1 MRNNRTLNTIRI
13 MINISN
19 GSGNILDL
27 KLNRKEKNV
36 EYLIERVSL
45 LKNYDLVDKNRIVI
59 SR

>member
-45 LKNYDLVDKNRIVI
+45 LKNYDLDKK
-59 SR
+59 

>member
-1 MRNNRTLNTIRI
+1 

-19 GSGNILDL
+19 GSANILDL